1 MYACGASF
9 CACGACCVCGV
20 YWWTGVEQ
28 GSTSLTALH
37 AASKRGHVEVVTAL
51 VLAGAAVDARL
62 VRVCGTSAE
71 TAV

>member
-1 MYACGASF
+1 M
-9 CACGACCVCGV
+9 
-20 YWWTGVEQ
+20 EQ
-28 GSTSLTALH
+28 GSTGVTALH
-37 AASKRGHVEVVTAL
+37 AASEGDHVEVVTAL